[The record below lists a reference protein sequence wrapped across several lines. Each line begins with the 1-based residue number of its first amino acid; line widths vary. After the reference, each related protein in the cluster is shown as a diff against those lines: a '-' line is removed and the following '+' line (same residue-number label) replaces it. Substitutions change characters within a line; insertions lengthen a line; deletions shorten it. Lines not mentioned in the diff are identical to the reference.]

1 MAGHPRV
8 DFHPEAVAEARAAYA
23 WYERRDPRAAAA
35 FLGEL
40 DHAVARVLESP
51 RAWPAF
57 LGRSR
62 RCLFD
67 RFPFF
72 LVYRKFDDRIEVLAV
87 AHAKRRPGY
96 WRDR

>member
-1 MAGHPRV
+1 MGQRV

-23 WYERRDPRAAAA
+23 WYEQRDPRAAAA
-35 FLGEL
+35 FLGEV

-51 RAWPAF
+51 RAWPQF
-57 LGRSR
+57 GRAR

-72 LVYRKFDDRIEVLAV
+72 LVYRELEDRIEVIAV